1 MVGTIRSNATACRLV
16 AVRANDTSWR
26 RVMRAC
32 LRVATRSGG
41 RVVDGLVVVQL
52 RSLDLQLLHLVE
64 NEDG

>member
-1 MVGTIRSNATACRLV
+1 MPLGSSTGQRHVVVEAGDACLQG
-16 AVRANDTSWR
+16 
-26 RVMRAC
+26 